1 MWILIVL
8 DEETSIKGA
17 KIPKISAEFGAETL
31 KLNVFLFVI
40 FLCVFIFFNSLTSL
54 KGNATDLWSVVLFL
68 CVVSL
73 FYFVIKYSVFIWY
86 NII

>member
-1 MWILIVL
+1 MIVL

-31 KLNVFLFVI
+31 RLNVFLFVI
-40 FLCVFIFFNSLTSL
+40 FLCVFIFCNSLTSL

-68 CVVSL
+68 FPHHKSVL
-73 FYFVIKYSVFIWY
+73 FCD
-86 NII
+86 